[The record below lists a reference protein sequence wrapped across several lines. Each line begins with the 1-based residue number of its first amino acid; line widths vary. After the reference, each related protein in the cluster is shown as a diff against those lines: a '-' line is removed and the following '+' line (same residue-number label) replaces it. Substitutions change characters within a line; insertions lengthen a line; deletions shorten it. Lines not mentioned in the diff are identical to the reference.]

1 MDAAVFLPWSP
12 KKSTLTHKLG
22 CIHRM
27 HTVHLQANCLTEESV
42 HVRMHMCMHGH
53 MHMCMHPQLWKFSLD
68 FHEHTAE
75 ASLQSPLPAQ
85 ETASAKTNTGW
96 LCVHLC
102 ICASVCCAKYYF
114 VSTCEIMHMHLCMC
128 MLFYEQDS
136 FPKMW
141 KVTNTILCFIL
152 ILPVSSLLSA
162 SSVL

>member
-12 KKSTLTHKLG
+12 KKSTLTHTLG

-42 HVRMHMCMHGH
+42 HVRMHMCMHAH
-53 MHMCMHPQLWKFSLD
+53 MHMCMCACMHMCMHPQLWKFSLD
-68 FHEHTAE
+68 FREHTAE

-102 ICASVCCAKYYF
+102 ICMLCKILFCIYMWNNPHAF
-114 VSTCEIMHMHLCMC
+114 VYVHAFLWTGQL
-128 MLFYEQDS
+128 
-136 FPKMW
+136 PKNV
-141 KVTNTILCFIL
+141 K
-152 ILPVSSLLSA
+152 SD
-162 SSVL
+162 